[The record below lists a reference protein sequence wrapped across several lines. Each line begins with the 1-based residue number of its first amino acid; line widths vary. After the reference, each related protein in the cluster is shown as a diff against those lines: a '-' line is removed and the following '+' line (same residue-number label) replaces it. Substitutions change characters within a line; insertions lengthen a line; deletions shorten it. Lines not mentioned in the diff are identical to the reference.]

1 MNSRK
6 LADRIGNIDERLVAQ
21 AENLPNYSTRHRR
34 NVFYRLMACAAAI
47 VLMLGS
53 FAAGATVFAKETI
66 VTQESVSLEE
76 IGLTLL
82 LPEEWRGNYSVE
94 VGEMDGGYLYTFYD
108 KKIHGQVG
116 EWSDGGALFYIGTYG
131 NTPMTEA
138 ELDAEHH
145 HAYSYKYLFSTSTT
159 NYIMVYVS
167 DVQYDPTDA
176 EMAQHYEMLT
186 RSISNIKIML
196 ENVL

>member
-6 LADRIGNIDERLVAQ
+6 LADRIGNIDSRLIQQ
-21 AENLPNYSTRHRR
+21 AENLPDYSLRHRR
-34 NVFYRLMACAAAI
+34 NIFYRLMACAATI

-53 FAAGATVFAKETI
+53 FAAGATVFAKEAAI
-66 VTQESVSLEE
+66 TQESVSLEE

-82 LPEEWRGNYSVE
+82 LPEEWKGNYSVE
-94 VGEMDGGYLYTFYD
+94 MGEMDGGYLYTFYD
-108 KKIHGQVG
+108 NEIHGQEG

-145 HAYSYKYLFSTSTT
+145 HAYAYKYLFSTNTT

-167 DVQYDPTDA
+167 DVQYDPADA
-176 EMAQHYEMLT
+176 KMAQHYEMLT
-186 RSISNIKIML
+186 RSIHNIKIVL
-196 ENVL
+196 ENAL

>member
-6 LADRIGNIDERLVAQ
+6 LADRIGNIDSRLIQQ
-21 AENLPNYSTRHRR
+21 AESLPDYSLRHRR
-34 NVFYRLMACAAAI
+34 NIFYRLMACAATI

-53 FAAGATVFAKETI
+53 FAAGATVFAKEAA
-66 VTQESVSLEE
+66 VLQESVSLEE

-82 LPEEWRGNYSVE
+82 LPEEWEGNYSVE
-94 VGEMDGGYLYTFYD
+94 MGEMDGGYLYTFYD
-108 KKIHGQVG
+108 NKIHGQEG

-138 ELDAEHH
+138 ELDAEHD
-145 HAYSYKYLFSTSTT
+145 HAYAYKYLFSTNTT

-167 DVQYDPTDA
+167 DVQYDPADA
-176 EMAQHYEMLT
+176 KMAQHYEMLT
-186 RSISNIKIML
+186 RSIHNIKIVL
-196 ENVL
+196 ENAL